1 MDSVAS
7 MAVRGEQRATKK
19 MWLALVGMT
28 LASSMILVDQTAVPL
43 ASPDVV
49 LDLRGDLADA
59 PWVLTANVLPLAA
72 CLVLGGRVAD
82 MVGLRRSFVVAAAV
96 FAVATGLAG
105 AAQNMPWMI
114 TARVLQGLSAAVLMP
129 ASVAITAVVW
139 PKERRGFALGILA
152 GASACFAAIGPALG
166 GLLTALSWRLVFL
179 INVPLAVAALLLAL
193 ASVPRSKSAGSLR
206 RIDWLGASLF
216 AVAMVGLV
224 FALTQGQPSGWLSPQ
239 TVVPLIVAVIFAVAF
254 VRVEQRAADPLIDGS
269 LFRRLNFTGA
279 TISQVIAGMLE
290 LGLGFLLPFYLLL
303 AVGVGP
309 IVAGLALIPGTIPII
324 LVGPLAGRLFDRIGG
339 RWPLTIGF
347 VVLALSGIALGI
359 GAGADNIVSLIP
371 GLLLQGVGLG
381 IVLTVNDPVGMNALD
396 DSDQGQGAGI
406 INTAEQVGGAIGI
419 AALGALQI
427 GYYYRV
433 LYAKL
438 AAEGIEPTDEQIA
451 TVHEFIA
458 QAEQRGMR
466 NVPADPVV
474 ALVYEELVSAHVA
487 SFQFAFFVSAGLAL
501 VGAISCWILVR
512 QAPRTLSGPIFG
524 RRSRWVLAQPGATGQ
539 GLTRDPPPAETH
551 SPDHRE

>member
-1 MDSVAS
+1 M
-7 MAVRGEQRATKK
+7 
-19 MWLALVGMT
+19 
-28 LASSMILVDQTAVPL
+28 
-43 ASPDVV
+43 
-49 LDLRGDLADA
+49 
-59 PWVLTANVLPLAA
+59 
-72 CLVLGGRVAD
+72 
-82 MVGLRRSFVVAAAV
+82 
-96 FAVATGLAG
+96 
-105 AAQNMPWMI
+105 
-114 TARVLQGLSAAVLMP
+114 
-129 ASVAITAVVW
+129 
-139 PKERRGFALGILA
+139 
-152 GASACFAAIGPALG
+152 
-166 GLLTALSWRLVFL
+166 
-179 INVPLAVAALLLAL
+179 PLAVAALLLAL

-254 VRVEQRAADPLIDGS
+254 VRVEQPAADPLIDGS

-438 AAEGIEPTDEQIA
+438 AAEGIKPTDEQIA

-474 ALVYEELVSAHVA
+474 ALVYEDWSVPTSHP
-487 SFQFAFFVSAGLAL
+487 SSSPSSSRPG
-501 VGAISCWILVR
+501 W
-512 QAPRTLSGPIFG
+512 PWSG
-524 RRSRWVLAQPGATGQ
+524 RSRAGSWCARRRAPCPGRSSAADPVGCWPSPAPPGRVSPVTHHRPRPTRRITASSEHDLLHNEGLLAQ
-539 GLTRDPPPAETH
+539 
-551 SPDHRE
+551 